1 MKAKPIEGGA
11 AVRRLPILAATAALT
26 VCPAGPAAAQAPD
39 APPMP
44 PRPMRD
50 APPAQPPREAPP
62 ATLTDLDAACRQG
75 KRSARE
81 AAGKIRANILSG
93 GALVPARPPVASGG
107 GGTSPQGDR
116 P

>member
-1 MKAKPIEGGA
+1 M
-11 AVRRLPILAATAALT
+11 RRLPILVATAALM
-26 VCPAGPAAAQAPD
+26 VCPAGPAAAQALD
-39 APPMP
+39 APPMS

-75 KRSARE
+75 KQSACE
-81 AAGKIRANILSG
+81 TADKIRANILSG
-93 GALVPARPPVASGG
+93 GALVPAPPPVAGGG